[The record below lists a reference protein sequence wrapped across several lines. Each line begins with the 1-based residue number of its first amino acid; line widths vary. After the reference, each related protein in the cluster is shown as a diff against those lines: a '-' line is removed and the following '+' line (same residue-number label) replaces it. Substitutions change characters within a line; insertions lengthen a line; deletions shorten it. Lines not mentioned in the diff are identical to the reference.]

1 MAITWEPLVRL
12 ISNLEKAHPRV
23 PSNIP
28 GKSQL
33 DRTSGCRE
41 MAVTDTHTQTD
52 TQTDKP
58 AGDDGPI
65 LPPFYSTK
73 ARTENFLS
81 PENFL

>member
-1 MAITWEPLVRL
+1 MEDGGGEL
-12 ISNLEKAHPRV
+12 KH
-23 PSNIP
+23 
-28 GKSQL
+28 
-33 DRTSGCRE
+33 
-41 MAVTDTHTQTD
+41 H
-52 TQTDKP
+52 KP